1 MKRTGKEVLTI
12 DGLEEKLGKK
22 SKNKQT
28 NKKLNYIKYPVSQKQ
43 LNLFEINLRY
53 V

>member
-43 LNLFEINLRY
+43 LNLFETNLRY